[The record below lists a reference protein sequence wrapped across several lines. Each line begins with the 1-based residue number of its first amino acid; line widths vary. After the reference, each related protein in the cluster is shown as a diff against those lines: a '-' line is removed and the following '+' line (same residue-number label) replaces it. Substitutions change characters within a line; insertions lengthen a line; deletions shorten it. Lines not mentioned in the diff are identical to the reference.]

1 MWQLGE
7 AVTKNPGYLKL
18 RKIRAAQN
26 IAKTVRN
33 VHLAP
38 TDQRSRSTRFFR
50 GQAGQTG
57 GYSLPVSLFGDRKVA
72 VLVFMLPDVM
82 FNTNS

>member
-1 MWQLGE
+1 MCQLGE

-33 VHLAP
+33 FVCAAQLISSA
-38 TDQRSRSTRFFR
+38 
-50 GQAGQTG
+50 AG
-57 GYSLPVSLFGDRKVA
+57 
-72 VLVFMLPDVM
+72 VM
-82 FNTNS
+82 FPHAEKHRVQSKGFSAQD